1 MSNANFVQGALSV
14 PVAIDGLIMTLGE
27 AVAPYS
33 LPPTDGGILVL
44 ADSVSRPSFV
54 EIISYTSRSGQN
66 LTGVLRA
73 QEGTTARAWGVG
85 TYVYQSLTAAQF
97 NSVTA
102 ALTGIN
108 TALAAINGVAP

>member
-66 LTGVLRA
+66 LTGVVRA